1 MNVDVLV
8 NPVHREAAPVLAR
21 VRELI
26 VRAGAAPR
34 VHRTSIARP
43 HADASPDADLTVVV
57 GGDGTLRE
65 VAGRLVADPAWR
77 GAILPA
83 PTGTATLFAL
93 NAGIRSTEQVLRV
106 LDDLLVQSRHGT
118 ADTASV
124 LHCDVGWA
132 DLERPGGSRSG
143 DLPFLVT
150 AGMGRS
156 GATVQ
161 ATPGWAKDRL
171 GAAGYGIGA
180 LGQLGASHVPLTLE
194 CRGEGSGSERAN
206 EAAPRIDSVWAVEF
220 GLIQRIPWGIT
231 VFPHGGITTGTLAGL
246 TVTFGESGCGLGGGG
261 AQPGRPG
268 DARLGP
274 HRQPQR
280 TSAGAVR
287 LLRRSGAWGRV
298 FRAGLR
304 GGHQQVDA
312 LRLWTAES
320 ARVTASRPVVAHLD
334 GEAVGYMLSARLRVA
349 AGALPVVV
357 PVGW

>member
-26 VRAGAAPR
+26 VRAGAESR

-65 VAGRLVADPAWR
+65 VAGRLVAHPAWR
-77 GAILPA
+77 GAILPV

-93 NAGIRSTEQVLRV
+93 NAGIDSTEQGLRV

-118 ADTASV
+118 ADAASV
-124 LHCDVGWA
+124 RPCDVGWA
-132 DLERPGGSRSG
+132 DLERPDGSRSG

-180 LGQLGASHVPLTLE
+180 LGQLGASQVPLTLE
-194 CRGEGSGSERAN
+194 CRGEGPGFERAN
-206 EAAPRIDSVWAVEF
+206 EAAPRFASVWAVEF
-220 GLIQRIPWGIT
+220 GLIRRIPWGIT

-246 TVTFGESGCGLGGGG
+246 AVTFGESRGGLGGGG

-274 HRQPQR
+274 GRRPQR
-280 TSAGAVR
+280 TSTGAVR
-287 LLRRSGAWGRV
+287 LLRRSGAWGQV

-312 LRLWTAES
+312 LRLWTAEG

-334 GEAVGYMLSARLRVA
+334 GEAVGYMLSVQLRVA

>member
-1 MNVDVLV
+1 MIVEVVV
-8 NPVHREAAPVLAR
+8 NPVHRDAAPVLAR
-21 VRELI
+21 VRELSA
-26 VRAGAAPR
+26 RAGAEPR
-34 VHRTSIARP
+34 VRRTSIARP

-77 GAILPA
+77 GAVLPV

-93 NAGIRSTEQVLRV
+93 NAGLRSTEQGLA
-106 LDDLLVQSRHGT
+106 LLEELVVQSRLGT
-118 ADTASV
+118 ADAASV
-124 LHCDVGWA
+124 RHCDVGWA
-132 DLERPGGSRSG
+132 DLERPGGSSS
-143 DLPFLVT
+143 DELPFLVT
-150 AGMGRS
+150 AGLGAS
-156 GATVQ
+156 AATVQ
-161 ATPGWAKDRL
+161 STPGWAKDRL

-180 LGQLGASHVPLTLE
+180 LGQLGASQVPLTLE
-194 CRGEGSGSERAN
+194 CRGEGPESERAN

-246 TVTFGESGCGLGGGG
+246 AVTFGESRGGLGGGG

-304 GGHQQVDA
+304 GGHEQADA

-334 GEAVGYMLSARLRVA
+334 GEAVGYMLSAQLRVA